1 MAKARTRRPPG
12 RRPAPKRRS
21 PPSRTQRLGRGPR
34 KALSP
39 HKGDIQGVFLI
50 LFAVLLGLGI
60 WLHNG
65 GKVGVFL
72 ALLFR
77 GLFGYGAYAVPV
89 LFAGLGLALFR
100 RSAAKA
106 DDAVAGRVA
115 IGLLASLLGGLGL
128 LHLARGAPPTSARPS
143 VLQDSGGL
151 VGAAVVAPLARLLS
165 TWGAGT
171 AFACL
176 LFLGALISTRTSVAS
191 VGRGIASAGKGLR
204 AVVTPPPRPAADAD
218 AASAQRSATAGGR
231 QRTATQTAGD
241 EAGTDGPDEAPA
253 RRRGRRRGEPAGDTA
268 QGPDAPDAAD
278 ADVAGAAGEGDPIPK
293 PAAPTAPADQPGA
306 GEAVQL
312 AMTVRAKAGGVYTT
326 PPESLLRRGHARP
339 IDSRR
344 LDETARI
351 LENTLDQFEVDARV
365 ARYTRGPTVTRYE
378 VELGPATKVARV
390 IGLSH
395 DIAYALASPDVRIIA
410 PIPGK
415 SAIGIEVPN
424 RDRELVTLGDILGRV
439 DKDEGHPL
447 TVALGKDIG
456 GEPVLANL
464 TDMPHV
470 LIAGSTGSGKSVSL
484 NVLVTSLLMRNS
496 PERVRLILIDPKR
509 VELTHYDG
517 VPHLIT
523 PVVTHPKRA
532 SEALAWAVREMELR
546 LETLAIAGVRNIAAY
561 NQAAK
566 EGTLP
571 PLPSA
576 SLDDAGRPDG
586 DRERPTLPY
595 VVVVIDELSDLMM
608 IAPRDVED
616 AICRIAQMAR
626 AVGIHLVVATQR
638 PSVDVVTGLIKANIP
653 SRIAFMVAS
662 AQDSRVILDAGGA
675 DKLVGHGDMLYLP
688 GGTSKPRRVQGAF
701 ITEKE
706 VEAVVAYCKAQQQAS
721 YQPGV
726 VAEGRAAAG
735 EDDDGDEDPLLSEAM
750 GHVVRSGLGST
761 SMLQSKMKVGFARA
775 RRIMDQLEERGV
787 VGPSEGSKP
796 RDVLMTVEELDELRG
811 REAGYGELAG
821 D

>member
-12 RRPAPKRRS
+12 RRPAPKKRRS

-39 HKGDIQGVFLI
+39 HKGDIQGVILI
-50 LFAVLLGLGI
+50 LFAVLLALGI

-65 GKVGVFL
+65 GKAGVFL

-106 DDAVAGRVA
+106 DDAAPGRVA
-115 IGLLASLLGGLGL
+115 IGLLALLLGGLGL

-191 VGRGIASAGKGLR
+191 VGRGIAAAGKGLR

-218 AASAQRSATAGGR
+218 AASAQRSGATGGR

-241 EAGTDGPDEAPA
+241 EAGADGPDETPA
-253 RRRGRRRGEPAGDTA
+253 RRRGRRRGEPAGDSA
-268 QGPDAPDAAD
+268 HGPEAPDAAD
-278 ADVAGAAGEGDPIPK
+278 AAVAAAGEGDPVPR

-312 AMTVRAKAGGVYTT
+312 AMTVQAKAGGVYTS

-339 IDSRR
+339 IDARR

-484 NVLVTSLLMRNS
+484 NVLVTSLLMRNP

-595 VVVVIDELSDLMM
+595 IVVVIDELSDLMM

-726 VAEGRAAAG
+726 VAEGRAATG
-735 EDDDGDEDPLLSEAM
+735 DDDDGDEDPLLNEAM
-750 GHVVRSGLGST
+750 GYVVRSGLGST